1 MEIIYLGVFIYFYLW
16 CVVFDAG
23 AHDVGVDE
31 ACCCDVY
38 KIVCVAY
45 SQEFERARQAV
56 RTFQEDARNL
66 ALARHLSVRRV
77 THVFVFKFTHTHAQK
92 ETKTRISSRSCAAR
106 LCKCFH

>member
-77 THVFVFKFTHTHAQK
+77 THVFVFKFTHT
-92 ETKTRISSRSCAAR
+92 CAER
-106 LCKCFH
+106 NKNTHLEPIMCRPLV